1 MLQNCTWHYSQQPGR
16 STTASQHA
24 SAFSPPLLTCCDHQQ
39 GTRPQALTGIPW
51 RPQPSSP
58 TRRLTEQPHSNACCC
73 HELDCCQAMRRR
85 SWRLHRNDHGFTSVP
100 AGRAITYP
108 NPTRAQ
114 QLGGPADSH
123 RQGPLHG
130 WPSNSTSGPDQ
141 NFYTA
146 GPTWN
151 SWGLPG
157 RASTGMRRH
166 LGASTLSR
174 VGTPS
179 TMPWCLRRLRR
190 TVRANG
196 SVPASLRSPRRRR
209 VGSALAPALA
219 LHCEDWYQLDRY
231 WCLLLCGLQDCS
243 LKSLLQVLLDQAA
256 RPVLGQHGMQA
267 VLLTIERPQSA
278 CAVHAA

>member
-1 MLQNCTWHYSQQPGR
+1 MRAAAASWTAVRQCGTAAGAFTAKTMVSRPSQLARR
-16 STTASQHA
+16 SHTQTQHEP
-24 SAFSPPLLTCCDHQQ
+24 SNLVDSHQQ
-39 GTRPQALTGIPW
+39 
-51 RPQPSSP
+51 
-58 TRRLTEQPHSNACCC
+58 
-73 HELDCCQAMRRR
+73 
-85 SWRLHRNDHGFTSVP
+85 V
-100 AGRAITYP
+100 
-108 NPTRAQ
+108 
-114 QLGGPADSH
+114 
-123 RQGPLHG
+123 PLHG

-141 NFYTA
+141 KIYTA
-146 GPTWN
+146 GPTWK

-219 LHCEDWYQLDRY
+219 LHCEDWHQLDRY
-231 WCLLLCGLQDCS
+231 WCLPLCLLHGCS
-243 LKSLLQVLLDQAA
+243 LTSLLQVMLDQAA

-278 CAVHAA
+278 CTVHAA